1 LLNGWQGRR
10 NLDKFC
16 IQKGVIRNNYC
27 YLRGN
32 TMKKSR
38 YYQAIGS
45 LLVALSATTAQA
57 GDAAAGEATYTSM
70 GCVGCHGQAGNSM
83 VPMFPTLAGAEES
96 FIVSQLTGFRSGEV
110 AGSTMQPMASSL
122 TDEQIA
128 NLAAYLSA
136 Q

>member
-1 LLNGWQGRR
+1 
-10 NLDKFC
+10 
-16 IQKGVIRNNYC
+16 
-27 YLRGN
+27 
-32 TMKKSR
+32 MKNVK
-38 YYQAIGS
+38 YYQVIGS
-45 LLVALSATTAQA
+45 LLVAFAATTAQAA

-70 GCVGCHGQAGNSM
+70 GCVGCHGQGGNSM

>member
-1 LLNGWQGRR
+1 MSLESRKNSPLTKSFGYR
-10 NLDKFC
+10 KT
-16 IQKGVIRNNYC
+16 NYC
-27 YLRGN
+27 YNRGN

-45 LLVALSATTAQA
+45 LLVAFFATTAQA

-70 GCVGCHGQAGNSM
+70 GCVGCHGQGGNSM
-83 VPMFPTLAGAEES
+83 VPMFPALAGVDEA
-96 FIVSQLTGFRSGEV
+96 FIVSQLIGFRSGEV
-110 AGSTMQPMASSL
+110 AGSTMQPMAASL